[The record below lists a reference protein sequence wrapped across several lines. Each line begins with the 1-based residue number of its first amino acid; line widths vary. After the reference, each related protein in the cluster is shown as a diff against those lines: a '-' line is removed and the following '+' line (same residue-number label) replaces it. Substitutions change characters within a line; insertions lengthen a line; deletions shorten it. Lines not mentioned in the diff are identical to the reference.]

1 MRFVLN
7 KPFETVNAVV
17 EVDAG
22 MAIGSYRFQLVVQG
36 ESGLKSDPAEM
47 TVVVTRTGLPP
58 PVFDGRAPI
67 SLVAVPPAR
76 PDSIRAAPETPSVS
90 RQPAKAKPAKAK
102 PAKNK
107 PAKRKPAKP
116 APAKPAPAKSK
127 PAKRRRKPRTPPP

>member
-47 TVVVTRTGLPP
+47 TVVVTRTGLTPP
-58 PVFDGRAPI
+58 LFDERAPV

-76 PDSIRAAPETPSVS
+76 PRSIRAAPETPSARRQAVK
-90 RQPAKAKPAKAK
+90 RQPAKAG

-107 PAKRKPAKP
+107 PAKRK
-116 APAKPAPAKSK
+116 PAKPAPAKSK